1 MVNYNN
7 IDNNKLLSKQG
18 IKKRGEK
25 TMLYKIKSRIY
36 ALGKKVNDLIPALKE
51 KYGIVTNPSEISNS
65 LSGNLQSP
73 KAQDIVS
80 YSNEIVTAWEIETEG

>member
-1 MVNYNN
+1 
-7 IDNNKLLSKQG
+7 
-18 IKKRGEK
+18 
-25 TMLYKIKSRIY
+25 MLYKIKSRIY
-36 ALGKKVNDLIPALKE
+36 ALGKKVNDLIPTLKE

>member
-1 MVNYNN
+1 
-7 IDNNKLLSKQG
+7 
-18 IKKRGEK
+18 
-25 TMLYKIKSRIY
+25 MLYKIKSRIY

-73 KAQDIVS
+73 KAQDIVL
-80 YSNEIVTAWEIETEG
+80 YSNEIVTAWEIEAEG

>member
-1 MVNYNN
+1 M
-7 IDNNKLLSKQG
+7 I
-18 IKKRGEK
+18 
-25 TMLYKIKSRIY
+25 YKIKSRIY
-36 ALGKKVNDLIPALKE
+36 ALGKKVNDLIPALRE
-51 KYGIVTNPSEISNS
+51 NYGITTNPSEISNS

>member
-1 MVNYNN
+1 
-7 IDNNKLLSKQG
+7 
-18 IKKRGEK
+18 
-25 TMLYKIKSRIY
+25 MLYKIKSRIY

>member
-1 MVNYNN
+1 
-7 IDNNKLLSKQG
+7 
-18 IKKRGEK
+18 
-25 TMLYKIKSRIY
+25 MLYKIKSRIY
-36 ALGKKVNDLIPALKE
+36 ALGKKVNGLIPALKE

>member
-1 MVNYNN
+1 
-7 IDNNKLLSKQG
+7 
-18 IKKRGEK
+18 
-25 TMLYKIKSRIY
+25 MLYKIKSRIY

-73 KAQDIVS
+73 KAKDIVS

>member
-1 MVNYNN
+1 
-7 IDNNKLLSKQG
+7 
-18 IKKRGEK
+18 
-25 TMLYKIKSRIY
+25 MLCKIKSRIY

-73 KAQDIVS
+73 KAQDIVL

>member
-1 MVNYNN
+1 
-7 IDNNKLLSKQG
+7 
-18 IKKRGEK
+18 
-25 TMLYKIKSRIY
+25 MLYKIKSRMY

-51 KYGIVTNPSEISNS
+51 KYGITTNPSEISNS

-73 KAQDIVS
+73 KAQDIVL

>member
-1 MVNYNN
+1 
-7 IDNNKLLSKQG
+7 
-18 IKKRGEK
+18 
-25 TMLYKIKSRIY
+25 MLYKIKSRIY

-73 KAQDIVS
+73 KAQDIVT
-80 YSNEIVTAWEIETEG
+80 YSNEIVTAWEIEMEG